1 MTSHFVNICKFVTSR
16 DDYIAFQKYSNSNI
30 KNKFQNSQQIPC
42 LNSNSSLTP
51 PPKVIY
57 INGYNSE
64 MQNSKKVAYI
74 TKFCEN
80 FGIDLL
86 TFDHYAHG
94 LSTGSFSKATIGR
107 WYKDLCLLIEKKTSG
122 PQVLIGSSMGA
133 WLALLVVLRNKNL
146 KNRIHGVIG
155 IAPAINF
162 TEIVLNEV
170 LELGLTNN
178 DKLTQNETRNEA
190 QNESQI
196 VYNRPSKYSPTGYY
210 PMTLHFLQ
218 ESRGHF
224 INQQELVNGI
234 SCPIVLIHG
243 QQDQDISYEE
253 TLKWSKLLSGNNEE
267 NVKIKLI
274 SDGNH
279 RLSREQDLKLLGN
292 EHSLFEPTCLQKK
305 KRKYQANDTH
315 SSFHKKRLKLPDKED
330 TQRHAYDSL
339 KNIAVIL

>member
-1 MTSHFVNICKFVTSR
+1 MTSHFINICKFVTSR
-16 DDYIAFQKYSNSNI
+16 NDYIAFQKYSNSI
-30 KNKFQNSQQIPC
+30 IETKFQNSQQIPR
-42 LNSNSSLTP
+42 LNSNSCLTPP

-64 MQNSKKVAYI
+64 MQTSKKVAYI

-94 LSTGSFSKATIGR
+94 LSTGSFLKATVGR

-122 PQVLIGSSMGA
+122 PQLLIGSSMGT
-133 WLALLVVLRNKNL
+133 WLALLVVLKNKNL
-146 KNRIHGVIG
+146 RNRIHGIIG

-162 TEIVLNEV
+162 TEIILNEI
-170 LELGLTNN
+170 LELNN
-178 DKLTQNETRNEA
+178 DKLNDQNDHKNNESILFGTRTIQNETH
-190 QNESQI
+190 NESQI

-218 ESRGHF
+218 ESREHF

-234 SCPIVLIHG
+234 PCPIVLIHG
-243 QQDQDISYEE
+243 QQDQDISYQE
-253 TLKWSKLLSGNNEE
+253 TLKWSKLLSGKNEE

-274 SDGNH
+274 SDGDH
-279 RLSREQDLKLLGN
+279 RLSREQDLKILGN
-292 EHSLFEPTCLQKK
+292 EIENMCFG
-305 KRKYQANDTH
+305 Y
-315 SSFHKKRLKLPDKED
+315 
-330 TQRHAYDSL
+330 
-339 KNIAVIL
+339 